1 MAKKTAK
8 SNQRGVQDSDK
19 LIGERIRQRRNQIGM
34 SQEELG
40 EALGVSFQQVQKYEK
55 AANRISSGRLLDIA
69 RALECSINA
78 LLGSVGDKGAKITPE
93 SRFAAS
99 REGVA
104 IINAMARISSIDL
117 RRRVIRLAECLGTA

>member
-1 MAKKTAK
+1 MAKKSAK
-8 SNQRGVQDSDK
+8 SNQRKVQDSDK

-55 AANRISSGRLLDIA
+55 GANRVSSGRLLDIA
-69 RALECSINA
+69 SALECSING
-78 LLGSVGDKGAKITPE
+78 LLGGVSDKGAKITPE
-93 SRFAAS
+93 SQFAAS

-104 IINAMARISSIDL
+104 IINAMARIDSIDL
-117 RRRVIRLAECLGTA
+117 RRQVIRLAECLGTA